1 MRDPQRASGPDRG
14 DAVPILVVDDEQHL
28 RDLIAQTLDA
38 YQVSTVCNG
47 REAIDRLKRESFAL
61 VITDLMMPC
70 ADGFAVLDAARH
82 CDHPVQVLVLTG
94 YPSAETERR
103 CLDLG
108 CSGFIS
114 KPFDVGSLRAQVD
127 LCVQRLRD
135 DRERSDDAL
144 SPPTSGR

>member
-1 MRDPQRASGPDRG
+1 MRDPQRESGPHRL

-28 RDLIAQTLDA
+28 RDLIAQTLA
-38 YQVSTVCNG
+38 EYQVATACNG
-47 REAIDRLKRESFAL
+47 REAIERLKRESFAL

-70 ADGFAVLDAARH
+70 ADGFAVLDAARN

-94 YPSAETERR
+94 YPSAETKRR

-114 KPFDVGSLRAQVD
+114 KPFDVGCLRAQVA
-127 LCVQRLRD
+127 LCLQCLRD
-135 DRERSDDAL
+135 DRQQSDDAG
-144 SPPTSGR
+144 SPPPSGR

>member
-1 MRDPQRASGPDRG
+1 MCDAQKESRLDRPG
-14 DAVPILVVDDEQHL
+14 ALPILVVDDEQHL
-28 RDLIAQTLDA
+28 RDLITQTLAEYKVATACD
-38 YQVSTVCNG
+38 G
-47 REAIDRLKRESFAL
+47 REAIDRLKRDSFAL
-61 VITDLMMPC
+61 VITDLMMPS
-70 ADGFAVLDAARH
+70 ADGFAVLDAARN
-82 CDHPVQVLVLTG
+82 CDHPIQVLVLTG
-94 YPSAETERR
+94 YPSAETKRR

-135 DRERSDDAL
+135 DRERSDDAV

>member
-1 MRDPQRASGPDRG
+1 MRDLQGASGLDRR

-28 RDLIAQTLDA
+28 RDLIAQTLDE
-38 YQVSTVCNG
+38 YQVATACNG

-70 ADGFAVLDAARH
+70 ADGFAVLDAARS
-82 CDHPVQVLVLTG
+82 CDRPVQVLVLTG
-94 YPSAETERR
+94 YPSVETKRR

-114 KPFDVGSLRAQVD
+114 KPFDVGSLRAQVA
-127 LCVQRLRD
+127 LCLQHLRD
-135 DRERSDDAL
+135 GRARSDDAV
-144 SPPTSGR
+144 SPPQSDI

>member
-1 MRDPQRASGPDRG
+1 MRDPQQTPSPDRR

-28 RDLIAQTLDA
+28 RDLIAQTLDE
-38 YQVSTVCNG
+38 YQVATACNG

-82 CDHPVQVLVLTG
+82 CDHPMQVLVLTG

-114 KPFDVGSLRAQVD
+114 KPFNVGSLRAQVAQC
-127 LCVQRLRD
+127 LQRLRD
-135 DRERSDDAL
+135 DRAGSDDAN
-144 SPPTSGR
+144 SHPASGS

>member
-1 MRDPQRASGPDRG
+1 MRNPQRESGPHRL

-28 RDLIAQTLDA
+28 RDLIAQTLA
-38 YQVSTVCNG
+38 EYQVATACNG
-47 REAIDRLKRESFAL
+47 REAIERLKRESFAL

-70 ADGFAVLDAARH
+70 ADGFAVLDAARN

-94 YPSAETERR
+94 YPSAETKRR

-114 KPFDVGSLRAQVD
+114 KPFDVGCLRAQVA
-127 LCVQRLRD
+127 LCLQCLRD
-135 DRERSDDAL
+135 DRLQSDDAG
-144 SPPTSGR
+144 SPPPSGR

>member
-1 MRDPQRASGPDRG
+1 MRDPQRESGPHRL

-28 RDLIAQTLDA
+28 RDLIAQTLA
-38 YQVSTVCNG
+38 EYQVATVCNG
-47 REAIDRLKRESFAL
+47 REAIERLKRESFAL

-70 ADGFAVLDAARH
+70 ADGFAVLDAARN

-94 YPSAETERR
+94 YPSAETKRR

-114 KPFDVGSLRAQVD
+114 KPFDVGCLRAQVA
-127 LCVQRLRD
+127 LCLQCLRD
-135 DRERSDDAL
+135 DRWQSDDAG
-144 SPPTSGR
+144 SPPPSGR